1 MIDELLDDARKRME
15 GSVEA
20 FRREISAVR
29 AGRASPALLEK
40 VKVDYFGSEVPV
52 NQLATIS
59 VPEPRLIV
67 IQPWDKNSISDIERA
82 LMKSDLGVTPVSD
95 GKVIRI
101 TIPQPTEERRQ
112 ELVRQVRKMAEDARV
127 AIRNIRRDLNED
139 LKELERSGEASE
151 DEVRRALERGQK
163 LTDEFTK
170 NIDELLKAKEA
181 EILEI

>member
-1 MIDELLDDARKRME
+1 DARKRME

-139 LKELERSGEASE
+139 LKELERSG
-151 DEVRRALERGQK
+151 
-163 LTDEFTK
+163 
-170 NIDELLKAKEA
+170 
-181 EILEI
+181 